1 MSKIKKKMSNKPNKT
16 IQPSE
21 PQENIY
27 EKAFKQV
34 DRDESGAIPLLL
46 LNKLLKAAGEKI
58 SEDEIDAALE
68 YMKKDKEEDSFT
80 FEEFKKFLRIV
91 ECPERILEAFKS
103 IDRDKNGYLD
113 KDELYIMMSNFG
125 GNITR
130 TEFDSI
136 YNSVDVNNDGK
147 VDYKEFVK
155 YWDTK

>member
-1 MSKIKKKMSNKPNKT
+1 MSKIKKKISSRQSKN
-16 IQPSE
+16 IPS
-21 PQENIY
+21 QEDIY

-46 LNKLLKAAGEKI
+46 LNKLLKAAGEII
-58 SEDEIDAALE
+58 SEDEIDSAFE

-113 KDELYIMMSNFG
+113 KDELYIMMSNLG

>member
-1 MSKIKKKMSNKPNKT
+1 MSKIKKKISSRQSKN
-16 IQPSE
+16 IPS
-21 PQENIY
+21 QEDIY

-46 LNKLLKAAGEKI
+46 LNKLLKAAGEII
-58 SEDEIDAALE
+58 SEDEIDSALE

-113 KDELYIMMSNFG
+113 KDELYIMMSNLG

-130 TEFDSI
+130 SEFDST

>member
-1 MSKIKKKMSNKPNKT
+1 MSKIKKKISSRQSKN
-16 IQPSE
+16 IPS
-21 PQENIY
+21 QEDIY

-46 LNKLLKAAGEKI
+46 LNKLLKAAGEII
-58 SEDEIDAALE
+58 SENEIDSALE

-113 KDELYIMMSNFG
+113 KDELYIMMSNLG

>member
-1 MSKIKKKMSNKPNKT
+1 MSKIKKKISSKQSKN
-16 IQPSE
+16 IPS
-21 PQENIY
+21 QEDIY

-46 LNKLLKAAGEKI
+46 LNKLLKAAGEII
-58 SEDEIDAALE
+58 SEDEIDSALE

-113 KDELYIMMSNFG
+113 KDELYIMMSNLG

>member
-1 MSKIKKKMSNKPNKT
+1 MSKIKKKISSRQSKN
-16 IQPSE
+16 ILS
-21 PQENIY
+21 QEDIY

-46 LNKLLKAAGEKI
+46 LNKLLKAAGEII
-58 SEDEIDAALE
+58 SEDEIDSALE

-103 IDRDKNGYLD
+103 IDRDKNGYID
-113 KDELYIMMSNFG
+113 KDELYIMMSNLG

-130 TEFDSI
+130 TEFDTI

>member
-1 MSKIKKKMSNKPNKT
+1 MSKIKKKISSRQSKN
-16 IQPSE
+16 IPS
-21 PQENIY
+21 QEDIY

-46 LNKLLKAAGEKI
+46 LNKLLKAAGEII
-58 SEDEIDAALE
+58 SEDEIDSALE

-113 KDELYIMMSNFG
+113 KDELYIMMSNLG

-155 YWDTK
+155 YLDTK

>member
-1 MSKIKKKMSNKPNKT
+1 MSKIKKKISSRQSKN
-16 IQPSE
+16 ILS
-21 PQENIY
+21 QEDIY

-46 LNKLLKAAGEKI
+46 LNKLLKAAGEII
-58 SEDEIDAALE
+58 SEDEIDSALE

-113 KDELYIMMSNFG
+113 KDELYIMMSNLG

>member
-1 MSKIKKKMSNKPNKT
+1 MSKIKKKMSTKPRKT
-16 IQPSE
+16 IQSSE
-21 PQENIY
+21 PQEDIY

-80 FEEFKKFLRIV
+80 FEEFQKFLRIV
-91 ECPERILEAFKS
+91 DCPERILEAFKS
-103 IDRDKNGYLD
+103 IDKDKNGYLD
-113 KDELYIMMSNFG
+113 KDELYIMMNNLG

-130 TEFDSI
+130 TELDSI
-136 YNSVDVNNDGK
+136 YNAVDFSK
-147 VDYKEFVK
+147 FY
-155 YWDTK
+155 

>member
-1 MSKIKKKMSNKPNKT
+1 MSKIKKKISSRQSKN
-16 IQPSE
+16 IPS
-21 PQENIY
+21 QEDIY

-46 LNKLLKAAGEKI
+46 LNKLLKAAGEII
-58 SEDEIDAALE
+58 SEDEIDSALE

-103 IDRDKNGYLD
+103 IDRDKSGYLD
-113 KDELYIMMSNFG
+113 KDELYIMMSNLG

>member
-1 MSKIKKKMSNKPNKT
+1 MSKIKKKISSRQSKNV
-16 IQPSE
+16 PS
-21 PQENIY
+21 QEDIY

-46 LNKLLKAAGEKI
+46 LNKLLKAAGEII
-58 SEDEIDAALE
+58 SEDEIDSALE

-113 KDELYIMMSNFG
+113 KDELYIMMSNLG

>member
-1 MSKIKKKMSNKPNKT
+1 MSKIKKKFSSRQSKN
-16 IQPSE
+16 IPS
-21 PQENIY
+21 QEDIY

-46 LNKLLKAAGEKI
+46 LNKLLKAAGEII
-58 SEDEIDAALE
+58 SEDEIDSALE

-113 KDELYIMMSNFG
+113 KDELYIMMSNLG

>member
-1 MSKIKKKMSNKPNKT
+1 MSKIKKKISSRQSKN
-16 IQPSE
+16 IPS
-21 PQENIY
+21 QEDIY

-46 LNKLLKAAGEKI
+46 LTKLLKAAGEII
-58 SEDEIDAALE
+58 SEDEIDSALE

-113 KDELYIMMSNFG
+113 KDELYIMMSNLG

>member
-1 MSKIKKKMSNKPNKT
+1 MSKIKKKISSRQSKN
-16 IQPSE
+16 IPS
-21 PQENIY
+21 QEDIY

-46 LNKLLKAAGEKI
+46 LNKLLKAAGEII
-58 SEDEIDAALE
+58 SEDEIDSAVE

-113 KDELYIMMSNFG
+113 KDELYIMMSNLG

>member
-1 MSKIKKKMSNKPNKT
+1 MSKIKKKISSRQSKN
-16 IQPSE
+16 IPS
-21 PQENIY
+21 QEDIY

-46 LNKLLKAAGEKI
+46 LNKLLKAAGEII
-58 SEDEIDAALE
+58 SEDEIDSALE

-113 KDELYIMMSNFG
+113 KDELYIMMSNLG

-136 YNSVDVNNDGK
+136 YNSVDLNNDGK

>member
-1 MSKIKKKMSNKPNKT
+1 MSKIKKKISSRQSK
-16 IQPSE
+16 IIPS
-21 PQENIY
+21 QEDIY

-46 LNKLLKAAGEKI
+46 LNKLLKAAGEII
-58 SEDEIDAALE
+58 SEDEIDSALE

-113 KDELYIMMSNFG
+113 KDELYIMMSNLG

-130 TEFDSI
+130 TEFDAI

>member
-21 PQENIY
+21 PQEDIY

-80 FEEFKKFLRIV
+80 FEEFQKFLRIV
-91 ECPERILEAFKS
+91 DCPERILEAFKS
-103 IDRDKNGYLD
+103 I
-113 KDELYIMMSNFG
+113 
-125 GNITR
+125 
-130 TEFDSI
+130 
-136 YNSVDVNNDGK
+136 
-147 VDYKEFVK
+147 
-155 YWDTK
+155 

>member
-1 MSKIKKKMSNKPNKT
+1 MSKIKKKISSRQSKK
-16 IQPSE
+16 IPS
-21 PQENIY
+21 QEDIY

-46 LNKLLKAAGEKI
+46 LNKLLKAAGEII
-58 SEDEIDAALE
+58 SEDEIDSALE

-113 KDELYIMMSNFG
+113 KDELYIMMSNLG

>member
-1 MSKIKKKMSNKPNKT
+1 MSKIKKKISSRQSKN
-16 IQPSE
+16 ILS
-21 PQENIY
+21 QEDIY

-46 LNKLLKAAGEKI
+46 LNKLLKAAGEII
-58 SEDEIDAALE
+58 SEDEIDSALE

-80 FEEFKKFLRIV
+80 FEEFKKFRRIV

-113 KDELYIMMSNFG
+113 KDELYIMMSNLG

>member
-1 MSKIKKKMSNKPNKT
+1 MSKIKKKISSRQSKN
-16 IQPSE
+16 IPS
-21 PQENIY
+21 QEDIY

-46 LNKLLKAAGEKI
+46 LNKLLKAAGEMI
-58 SEDEIDAALE
+58 SEDEIDSALE

-113 KDELYIMMSNFG
+113 KDELYIMMSNLG

>member
-1 MSKIKKKMSNKPNKT
+1 MSKIKKKISSRQSKNV
-16 IQPSE
+16 PS
-21 PQENIY
+21 QEDIY

-46 LNKLLKAAGEKI
+46 LNKLLKAAGEII
-58 SEDEIDAALE
+58 SEDEIDSALE

-113 KDELYIMMSNFG
+113 KDELYIMTSNLG

>member
-1 MSKIKKKMSNKPNKT
+1 MSKIKKKISSRQSKNV
-16 IQPSE
+16 PS
-21 PQENIY
+21 QEDIY

-46 LNKLLKAAGEKI
+46 LNKLLKAAGEII
-58 SEDEIDAALE
+58 SEDEIDSALE

-113 KDELYIMMSNFG
+113 KDELYIMRSHLG

-130 TEFDSI
+130 TEFYSI

>member
-1 MSKIKKKMSNKPNKT
+1 MSKIKKKISSRQSKS
-16 IQPSE
+16 IPS
-21 PQENIY
+21 QEDIY

-46 LNKLLKAAGEKI
+46 LNKLLKAAGEVI
-58 SEDEIDAALE
+58 SEDEIDSAFE

-113 KDELYIMMSNFG
+113 KDELYIMMSNLG

>member
-1 MSKIKKKMSNKPNKT
+1 MSKIKKKISSRQSKN
-16 IQPSE
+16 IPS
-21 PQENIY
+21 QEDIY

-46 LNKLLKAAGEKI
+46 LHKLLKAAGEII
-58 SEDEIDAALE
+58 SEDEIDSALE

-113 KDELYIMMSNFG
+113 KDELYIMMSNLG

>member
-1 MSKIKKKMSNKPNKT
+1 MSKIKKKISSRQSKN
-16 IQPSE
+16 IPS
-21 PQENIY
+21 QEDIY

-46 LNKLLKAAGEKI
+46 LNKLLKAAGEII
-58 SEDEIDAALE
+58 SEDEIDSALE